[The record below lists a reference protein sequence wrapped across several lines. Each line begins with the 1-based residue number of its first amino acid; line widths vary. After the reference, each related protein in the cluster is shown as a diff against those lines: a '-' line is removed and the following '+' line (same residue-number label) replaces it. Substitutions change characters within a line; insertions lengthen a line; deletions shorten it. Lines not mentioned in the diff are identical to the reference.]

1 MVTMGRRALW
11 LRWVALVTLGELT
24 GFVVP
29 AVAGIWVAQRSPGV
43 QLTILTTAGLFEGAM
58 LGLAQAAVL
67 HRRLKGF
74 RSRAW
79 VVATSLGAAAAWF
92 LGTLPAATH
101 DRWASWPVVW
111 VVGSAAVLAV
121 ALLCT
126 IGAAQALVMPRDKSY
141 AAAWVG
147 WTALGWCAGLAA
159 FTAAAPP
166 LWHEGQSFWF
176 GVLVGLGAAMV
187 MALVMASVTGLGAV
201 RLVAAPTRSANRRGR
216 QLVSSLVGAPVN
228 DVSGQRLGTV
238 DDIVA
243 DLAVD
248 LDPVP
253 VLGLVIR
260 SAHGQRTVVPW
271 RSVTVP
277 PGEARF
283 AVGEQPDPFVESG
296 LGPSEL
302 LVRRDVLDSPV
313 ITADPPRR
321 TRVSDVLVDIG
332 AAGASVIGVDLSP
345 QGFLSRFTR
354 RRSSVDL
361 PTVPLSRVHLTSRRG
376 HAAQL
381 AAPQALVL
389 HLSADDMAEV
399 LTRSSITH
407 AREILGA
414 ADPALREDAV
424 QLLHPHIRARVAGHG
439 SPPRRTRRLNGWRIH
454 RPRAHSSPDET

>member
-201 RLVAAPTRSANRRGR
+201 RLVAAPARSANRRGR

-271 RSVTVP
+271 RSVTAP
-277 PGEARF
+277 PGR
-283 AVGEQPDPFVESG
+283 
-296 LGPSEL
+296 GP
-302 LVRRDVLDSPV
+302 VRC
-313 ITADPPRR
+313 
-321 TRVSDVLVDIG
+321 G
-332 AAGASVIGVDLSP
+332 
-345 QGFLSRFTR
+345 
-354 RRSSVDL
+354 
-361 PTVPLSRVHLTSRRG
+361 
-376 HAAQL
+376 
-381 AAPQALVL
+381 
-389 HLSADDMAEV
+389 
-399 LTRSSITH
+399 
-407 AREILGA
+407 
-414 ADPALREDAV
+414 
-424 QLLHPHIRARVAGHG
+424 
-439 SPPRRTRRLNGWRIH
+439 
-454 RPRAHSSPDET
+454 